1 MALEGS
7 RVIRSL
13 FLRMILAGLVAG
25 VAAVVFTLRLPDSYR
40 ARTLLIMAPLPFTNE
55 DLPVTQVDF
64 YAEDPTPRPNWLR
77 VGFLEPL
84 PMPDYDLILT
94 SDVLA
99 AKVRERM
106 EEIYRAQGHDVHLTV
121 EKVRRSMKVTVKIFK
136 QTYQD
141 IEYQRVVELTLAGLD
156 PSVVA
161 EAANYWAEQSIA
173 MANEMRFAAQ
183 QGALEFFDRHIA
195 ETEALL
201 EGERRAIET
210 LRRDH
215 NPEALARRLSTYERE
230 LTRLELE
237 NARMEAESAL
247 PAQRA
252 PLESQIGLLRTAA
265 AELRV
270 ELAQAERNL
279 ANHTHKE
286 KYYAAQLEELAMSQ
300 YAVRL
305 QSGEITPEFKVVSPA
320 LVPEE
325 KTGPWRS
332 LIVLVAVFLAVLAV
346 PVHFFS
352 MYALRRY
359 ASQIEQAS

>member
-1 MALEGS
+1 MASEGS
-7 RVIRSL
+7 RIIRSL
-13 FLRMILAGLVAG
+13 FLRMVLAGAVAG
-25 VAAVVFTLRLPDSYR
+25 AAAVLFTMRLPDSYR
-40 ARTLLIMAPLPFTNE
+40 ARALLIMAPLPFSNE
-55 DLPVTQVDF
+55 ERPVTQVDF

-77 VGFLEPL
+77 VGFLESL
-84 PMPDYDLILT
+84 PMPDYNLILT
-94 SDVLA
+94 SEVLA
-99 AKVRERM
+99 AKVRDRM
-106 EEIYRAQGHDVHLTV
+106 EEIYRARGQDVQLTV
-121 EKVRRSMKVTVKIFK
+121 EKVRRSMNVTVKIFK

-141 IEYQRVVELTLAGLD
+141 VEYQRVVELTLSGLD

-161 EAANYWAEQSIA
+161 ESANYWAEQSIL

-183 QGALEFFDRHIA
+183 QGALEYFERHMG

-201 EGERRAIET
+201 EAERRAIEAVQ
-210 LRRDH
+210 RDH
-215 NPEALARRLSTYERE
+215 NPDALARRLSAYERE
-230 LTRLELE
+230 LTRLGLEL
-237 NARMEAESAL
+237 ARLEAEFAL
-247 PAQRA
+247 PEQRA
-252 PLESQIGLLRTAA
+252 PLEGQIGALRASTS
-265 AELRV
+265 ELRA

-279 ANHTHKE
+279 ADHTLKE

-320 LVPEE
+320 LIPEE

-332 LIVLVAVFLAVLAV
+332 LIVLVAAFLAVLAV

-359 ASQIEQAS
+359 ARQIEQAS